1 MEKHQV
7 PDNLVLVKGILSNLQ
22 WSQGS
27 EDFVFTKTDKNVAGS
42 AAIGAAALGQAFNAG
57 GLAMASGDTGY
68 TMNYFVGKLGDIT
81 VKGRFYQPDFKDG
94 DEMEMVGTRNGDVY
108 EVVAARR
115 LSDRLLWILPSS
127 QRGHKAHRKWAI
139 KWSLILAFV
148 IAPLTPAGIIF
159 IVRGGASDFNLNFFL
174 AMLGSGFLFGLM
186 TLAIS
191 YEMYTK
197 ATGSS
202 YITTGILQAFG
213 YKNPEW
219 VDLAVASKLAVKQKH
234 KETGKYFSPDAFSY
248 WY

>member
-1 MEKHQV
+1 MKKHQV
-7 PDNLVLVKGILSNLQ
+7 PSNLICIKGSLSGLQ

-27 EDFVFTKTDKNVAGS
+27 EDFLFTKADKNIAGT
-42 AAIGAAALGQAFNAG
+42 AAVGTAALGQVFNAG

-68 TMNYFVGKLGDIT
+68 TMNYFLGKLDDFT

-94 DEMEMVGTRNGDVY
+94 DEMEMVGTLNGGVY
-108 EVVAARR
+108 DIVAARR
-115 LSDRLLWILPSS
+115 PVDRLLWILPSS

-139 KWSLILAFV
+139 KWALIFAFV
-148 IAPLTPAGIIF
+148 IVPLVSVALFFAMEGF
-159 IVRGGASDFNLNFFL
+159 SDFDLNFFL
-174 AMLGSGFLFGLM
+174 ATLGSSFLFGVI

-191 YEMYTK
+191 FEMYTK

-213 YKNPEW
+213 YENPEC
-219 VDLAVASKLAVKQKH
+219 VDLGAVSKLVVKQKR
-234 KETGKYFSPDAFSY
+234 KETGKYFSPNVFSY